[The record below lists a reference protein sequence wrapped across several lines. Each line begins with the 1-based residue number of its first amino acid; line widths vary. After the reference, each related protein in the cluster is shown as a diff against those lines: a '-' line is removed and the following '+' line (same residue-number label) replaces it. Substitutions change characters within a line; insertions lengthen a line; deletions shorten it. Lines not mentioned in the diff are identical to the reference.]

1 MRPLPALAACVALA
15 LLGAGCASTPPR
27 LYRLSASN
35 TSSAPAPA
43 AAASAPAT
51 LAVGPVT
58 VPAQVDRPQIVL
70 DAGANQVRVD
80 EFSRWAAPLADN
92 ITGVLVTNLAQRLPA
107 TDVWAYADTA
117 RPAAEL
123 GVVVQVQ
130 RFDIVPGDA
139 ALLDAVWSVQ
149 PAAGAPRRGQS
160 RVREPIDGSGIDAA
174 VAAQSR
180 ALARVSD
187 DIARAVRGP

>member
-35 TSSAPAPA
+35 ASSAPAPA

-123 GVVVQVQ
+123 SVVVQVQ

>member
-92 ITGVLVTNLAQRLPA
+92 ITGVLVANLAQRLPA

-123 GVVVQVQ
+123 SVVVQVQ